1 MNKKSGLVLRLILGG
16 YLVFLGVSVISQ
28 AMKTQPADLVIK
40 VLFGVLFIAVGGF
53 YMFTHIRQMLRLV
66 EKESREDSNQGADD
80 STQPLF
86 AKPQHDQS
94 LYRTAP
100 MPAEE
105 IRRKIPAQE
114 TDLRAQ
120 NTDMKMNI
128 SRESEKRTEKPQE
141 QQTKSQLNIQVEEGR
156 TKKAE
161 TKDPVNLAIEIMRD
175 EERNTLETA
184 EELGKDYEEK

>member
-1 MNKKSGLVLRLILGG
+1 MNNKSGLILRVILGG

-28 AMKTQPADLVIK
+28 AIKAQPSDLIIK
-40 VLFGVLFIAVGGF
+40 ALFGVLFIAVGGF
-53 YMFTHIRQMLRLV
+53 YAFTHIRRMLHLV
-66 EKESREDSNQGADD
+66 EKESRRNSDSDAGD

-86 AKPQHDQS
+86 EKPQHDQS

-100 MPAEE
+100 MPAGE

-114 TDLRAQ
+114 TDLRANVSQ
-120 NTDMKMNI
+120 LPETH
-128 SRESEKRTEKPQE
+128 SEKPQE
-141 QQTKSQLNIQVEEGR
+141 QMKSQLKIQVEEGR
-156 TKKAE
+156 AKRAE

-184 EELGKDYEEK
+184 EELENDYEEK